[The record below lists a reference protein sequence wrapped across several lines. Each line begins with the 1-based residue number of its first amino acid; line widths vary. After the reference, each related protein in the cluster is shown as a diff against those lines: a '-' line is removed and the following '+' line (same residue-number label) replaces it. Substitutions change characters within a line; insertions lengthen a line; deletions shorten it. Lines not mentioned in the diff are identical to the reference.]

1 MLTEVV
7 FDVETQKLF
16 SDITTDDP
24 ADLLISVVS
33 AYRRI
38 VDDHGNEQEG
48 EMKSFWHPSASL
60 APTVDA
66 LWEWFEEADRII
78 GFNSKKFDVPALR
91 PHYPKDLTKLP
102 HFDMLEL
109 VKISLGRRISLNAL
123 ADATI
128 GGTKTDVGT
137 NAVYYWANRTPENI
151 RLLQSYCEADVLL
164 TRDLYDY
171 GRREKHLKYLDTRTN
186 QITKID
192 IDFSY
197 PRKREEAQIGLF

>member
-1 MLTEVV
+1 MSTEII

-33 AYRRI
+33 VYRRV
-38 VDDHGNEQEG
+38 VDEQGLEQEG
-48 EMKSFWHPSASL
+48 EMKSFWHPSASRS
-60 APTVDA
+60 PTVDSM
-66 LWEWFEEADRII
+66 WDWFETADRII

-91 PHYPKDLTKLP
+91 PHYPKDLTDLP
-102 HFDMLEL
+102 HFDIMEA
-109 VKISLGRRISLNAL
+109 VKQVIGRRISLNAL

-128 GGTKTDVGT
+128 GGRKTDVGT
-137 NAVYYWANRTPENI
+137 NAVYYWAHKTEENLELLRT
-151 RLLQSYCEADVLL
+151 YCEADVLL

-171 GRREKHLKYLDTRTN
+171 GRKHKHLRYLDTKSN

-197 PRKREEAQIGLF
+197 PPKKKEAQIGLF